1 MILIRKVKEAYGWL
15 GNMSPHSVIWQGKH
29 YRTSEALF
37 QSLRFE
43 DEEIIE
49 QIREQRSPMS
59 AKMIAKKHR
68 AKMVV
73 APMSEADLDNMKL
86 CLRLKIEQNPELKGL
101 LQETGDDPI
110 IEDCSKRKRGS
121 GLFWGAGFDGKK
133 WEGENQLGKLWMNLR
148 NEIRAT
154 ATVAA

>member
-1 MILIRKVKEAYGWL
+1 
-15 GNMSPHSVIWQGKH
+15 
-29 YRTSEALF
+29 
-37 QSLRFE
+37 
-43 DEEIIE
+43 
-49 QIREQRSPMS
+49 
-59 AKMIAKKHR
+59 
-68 AKMVV
+68 MVV